1 MQMNFIFFSIFP
13 NKSFQLKS
21 EMCSGGN
28 HSKIRITGLAA
39 SNATGEKLPMFVIGK
54 TKNPRC
60 LKTSRLYHVGIGRRK
75 KAGWTVY
82 YLKTG

>member
-1 MQMNFIFFSIFP
+1 
-13 NKSFQLKS
+13 
-21 EMCSGGN
+21 MCLGGN

-39 SNATGEKLPMFVIGK
+39 NNATGEKLPMFVIGK
-54 TKNPRC
+54 TKKPRC